1 MENMREQ
8 VLAVLDKIRPY
19 LQREGGDVELV
30 SIEDGVV
37 TVQLT
42 GACMNCMS
50 MDITFSEGIEAWLM
64 DEVPG
69 IERVQLANTMDYFEL
84 GDY

>member
-1 MENMREQ
+1 MENMKEQ

-50 MDITFSEGIEAWLM
+50 MDITFSE
-64 DEVPG
+64 
-69 IERVQLANTMDYFEL
+69 
-84 GDY
+84 

>member
-1 MENMREQ
+1 MESMKDQ

-30 SIEDGVV
+30 SIEEGVV
-37 TVQLT
+37 TVRLT

-50 MDITFSEGIEAWLM
+50 MDVTFSEGIEAWLM

-69 IERVQLANTMDYFEL
+69 IERVQLANAMDYFEL
-84 GDY
+84 GDF

>member
-1 MENMREQ
+1 MEDMKEQ

-30 SIEDGVV
+30 SIDQGVV
-37 TVQLT
+37 TVRLT

-50 MDITFSEGIEAWLM
+50 MDVTFSEGIEAWLM
-64 DEVPG
+64 DEVAG
-69 IERVQLANTMDYFEL
+69 IERVQLANSMDYLEL
-84 GDY
+84 GDL